1 MKGRKT
7 RNLCFDIEN
16 RKFSCQNSAQSSV
29 VIPSDQL
36 EALRLVD
43 FEGKSQIEAAL
54 IMGVSRGTIQRLC
67 IRARKSITASLMYG
81 YDIIIEPGHSI
92 SVRSDCQK
100 MCMCQKMKERIL
112 YEQ

>member
-1 MKGRKT
+1 MKGRTT

-43 FEGKSQIEAAL
+43 YEGKSQIEAAV

-81 YDIIIEPGHSI
+81 YDIIIEPGHGVTI
-92 SVRSDCQK
+92 RNDCQN
-100 MCMCQKMKERIL
+100 MCMCQRKKERIL

>member
-7 RNLCFDIEN
+7 RNLCFEVEN

-29 VIPSDQL
+29 VIHSDQL

-67 IRARKSITASLMYG
+67 IRARRSIVASLMNG
-81 YDIIIEPGHSI
+81 NDIIIEPGHGI
-92 SVRSDCQK
+92 AIRNDCQK
-100 MCMCQKMKERIL
+100 MCMCQKKKERIK